1 MQRIAV
7 IGGGVAGLAAARSL
21 ALAGERP
28 LLIAPPQAVPSRG
41 ETLSP
46 QALPLLEQLQLGDVV
61 DANNAL
67 AGEGRFSVWGDGTLR
82 RADDSA
88 GRGLHLDRTKFEQRM
103 RVLCDGMADRLDV
116 AVSAMAHRPSGV
128 VLTLADGRVLFAE
141 VAIDCTGR
149 AALSSGASAERRRLD
164 RMVAAWRLLD
174 LPDDAET
181 AAATL
186 IEAVELGWWY
196 MSPMPGRRMMLGL
209 FSDSDLL
216 PRGLIQNG
224 PLWARLAEQTK
235 AIAQRLISLGFDQHL
250 GDAAPAMAPAA
261 TITGQRVVE
270 GRILRAGDAAAAL
283 DPLGANGLATALWS
297 GIAAA
302 EAALGLVEGNTDAAA
317 AYERDYLAGIA
328 FHLATQQAMYQSE
341 FRFAGAP
348 FWRRR
353 YPSSRPR

>member
-7 IGGGVAGLAAARSL
+7 IGAGVAGLAAARSL

-28 LLIAPPQAVPSRG
+28 LLIAPPHDVASRG

-46 QALPLLEQLQLGDVV
+46 QALPLLEQLQLGEVV

-67 AGEGRFSVWGDGTLR
+67 AGEGRFSVWGDGVLR

-88 GRGLHLDRTKFEQRM
+88 GRGLHLDRARFEQRM
-103 RVLCDGMADRLDV
+103 RELCDGMAERLDA

-128 VLTLADGRVLFAE
+128 VLTLADGRIIFAE

-149 AALSSGASAERRRLD
+149 AALSSGAASERRRLD

-196 MSPMPGRRMMLGL
+196 MAPLPGRRMMLGL

-224 PLWARLAEQTK
+224 PLWARLAANTK
-235 AIAQRLISLGFDQHL
+235 AIAQRLMSLGLDQHL
-250 GDAAPAMAPAA
+250 ADAPPAMAPAA
-261 TITGQRVVE
+261 TITVQHIVE

-297 GIAAA
+297 GLAAA
-302 EAALGLVEGNTDAAA
+302 EAALGLVESNSAAA
-317 AYERDYLAGIA
+317 EAYERDYLAGIA
-328 FHLATQQAMYQSE
+328 HHLSTQRAMYQSE
-341 FRFAGAP
+341 FRFADAP

-353 YPSSRPR
+353 NSSSPPR